1 MNEISKRF
9 AKRISRQIYAIQEA
23 ERAKESAAAA
33 HAEAE
38 KREREATEAEM
49 TFPDDVEEY
58 KRRGEEREQARQRSL
73 AERRATERREIREA
87 RQHELRVAKAVANG
101 DIDWAA
107 VLNGIADA
115 LGNINE
121 RLDAL

>member
-9 AKRISRQIYAIQEA
+9 AKRISRQLYAAQEA
-23 ERAKESAAAA
+23 ERAKASAAAA

-38 KREREATEAEM
+38 EREQAEPEM
-49 TFPDDVEEY
+49 TFEDPVEAW
-58 KRRGEEREQARQRSL
+58 KRNGEEREQARQSAL

-87 RQHELRVAKAVANG
+87 RRHELRLTKAAADV
-101 DIDWAA
+101 DWVA

-115 LGNINE
+115 LGNINA
-121 RLDAL
+121 RLDA